1 MKPRIKRLLNL
12 ALILGTLVI
21 VIWISLKSHDLPST
35 LEVLRRLDLSS
46 ALPCIGCFFGFL
58 LFEAISLKYFLFCRG
73 YRITLLYALYVT
85 TVGQYYSAVTPGASG
100 GQPMQIYH
108 LHQRHVPLG
117 VSTSAMITRF
127 FSFQFMLSVLSTAFW
142 IAYGPFVREQVGG
155 GMWVLIVGYVY
166 NIFTCTLVVT
176 LSVYRRPVVW
186 LAGLIVRIGTKLRL
200 IKQPEETMEKWLKGV
215 ETFHESMQTIIRR
228 PRELMVHL
236 LLGAVQLLSLMSV
249 LWFVYVGLELNGHT
263 WGQVVTMHLLEYIS
277 AAYTPLPGASG
288 AQEAVF
294 SIYFGKIFSG
304 PSTLAGLLLWRFF
317 TYYIAIIGG
326 AVVVIV
332 GGLREGRSLREM
344 AQMGDTPPALPDA
357 DAGNGGL

>member
-46 ALPCIGCFFGFL
+46 ALPCIGGFFGFL

-108 LHQRHVPLG
+108 LHHRHVPLG

-344 AQMGDTPPALPDA
+344 AQMGDTPPAMPDA